1 MPDILPVRLQDILHS
16 WKSELRKQ
24 QIIYHCENA
33 NVQAAVYS
41 RCLLCVHISRDAVPS
56 WYILRED

>member
-24 QIIYHCENA
+24 QIINHCENTD
-33 NVQAAVYS
+33 VQAAVES
-41 RCLLCVHISRDAVPS
+41 RCLLCVHIRKEN
-56 WYILRED
+56 IT

>member
-24 QIIYHCENA
+24 QIIYNCENTD
-33 NVQAAVYS
+33 VQAAV
-41 RCLLCVHISRDAVPS
+41 
-56 WYILRED
+56 